1 MATIILTPSSPK
13 ELLWPGAFHLTVKP
27 LNGNRFPVGLR
38 AGREAAGQI
47 AEHWKVLSSSG
58 VRTRAGDPRVFAF
71 LNQCPVWLFAW
82 IDEGPSP
89 PLPTPVGFRAV
100 LGCWEHHVCLSFP
113 MPSPRAG
120 LQRGMFTHGAGPIF
134 KGNWI
139 IFAQGV
145 SLFLFISSFSFFQ
158 LFWTFFFSL
167 VTEESLISFEFSSFC
182 CIFVGLTRR
191 RGDVQLSLSHPLVGK
206 TGLSSVFFPVLLSPQ
221 EGRIAPLFLLF
232 FFSIYWQFPVFIR
245 RV

>member
-58 VRTRAGDPRVFAF
+58 MRTRAGGPRVFAF

-100 LGCWEHHVCLSFP
+100 LGAGSTTCTSVSLCQALETVCTGACSHMVLVPHSRGIASFLLKRWVF
-113 MPSPRAG
+113 SY
-120 LQRGMFTHGAGPIF
+120 
-134 KGNWI
+134 
-139 IFAQGV
+139 
-145 SLFLFISSFSFFQ
+145 LFLFFFSVI
-158 LFWTFFFSL
+158 LDFFFPL
-167 VTEESLISFEFSSFC
+167 MTEESLISFDFSSFC

-206 TGLSSVFFPVLLSPQ
+206 AGLSSAFFPVLLSPR

-232 FFSIYWQFPVFIR
+232 FFSIYWQFPVLIK